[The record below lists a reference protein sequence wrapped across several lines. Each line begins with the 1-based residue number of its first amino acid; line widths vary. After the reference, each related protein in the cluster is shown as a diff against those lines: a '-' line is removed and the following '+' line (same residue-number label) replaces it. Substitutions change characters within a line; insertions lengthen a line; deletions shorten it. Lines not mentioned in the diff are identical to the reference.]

1 MSPPHTAGGGS
12 GQRAGQALRPE
23 VRLAGQVAH
32 VFDTYRTAPLLGMLL
47 PGLGDLL
54 CGLVGLGVVGLA
66 AARHVPRVTLAR
78 MCLNLAL
85 MVGIGT
91 VPLVGDAFVFW
102 FRGNERNARLLARA
116 EAHDRRPWRDAVV
129 LALAGCALLVA
140 LALPVVALVLGVRW
154 LWARP

>member
-1 MSPPHTAGGGS
+1 MSAPRAAGKAAGVRFAQSPH
-12 GQRAGQALRPE
+12 PE
-23 VRLAGQVAH
+23 VRLAAQVAH

-102 FRGNERNARLLARA
+102 YRGNERNARLLARA
-116 EAHDRRPWRDAVV
+116 EEGGRRPWRDAVV
-129 LALAGCALLVA
+129 LVLAGCALLLA
-140 LALPVVALVLGVRW
+140 LALPVVALVLGIRWFRVR
-154 LWARP
+154 A